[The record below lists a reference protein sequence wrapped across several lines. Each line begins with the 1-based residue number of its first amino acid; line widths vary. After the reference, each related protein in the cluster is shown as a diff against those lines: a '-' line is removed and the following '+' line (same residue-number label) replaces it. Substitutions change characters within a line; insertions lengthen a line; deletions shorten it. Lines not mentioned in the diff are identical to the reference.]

1 MLKDWLL
8 TKSERANAQTV
19 LDDRHPD
26 QDAWSH
32 GNHVRPLIHGA
43 SYFAA
48 LKTKI
53 EAARPGDLIYFTDW
67 RGDPD
72 QRLSEDGAAVAKDLL
87 AAADQR
93 GVDVRGLIWRS
104 YLDKLSFS
112 AEQNRLLGLEL
123 QAAGAEA
130 LLDMRVRTGG
140 SHHQKFVV
148 IRYRDHP
155 ADDVAFVG
163 GIDLCHSRR
172 DDARHDGDP
181 QPAPMAAIY
190 GPRPAWHDIQ
200 SQITGPAVHDV
211 ETVFRER
218 WLDPTPLSRNPIF
231 WLHDKLSRT
240 DLSPDPLPSQAE
252 PPPAVAGGTHVVQL
266 LRTYPNLRHGRDY
279 PFARGGERS
288 VARGYNKALRRADHL
303 VYIEDQYLWSTDVA
317 SAFVEALRRSP
328 ELRVIAVL
336 PRIPDQDHALSKV
349 PQLLGRSDALAML
362 KEAGGD
368 RVAAYSIENHLSR
381 PVYVHAK
388 VCVMDD
394 VWATIGSDN
403 FNRRSWTHDSELSAV
418 VIDNAQPENGQ
429 PEHGQPDSDHC
440 SYARRLRLTLAA
452 EHLDRTVG
460 AAAFPGDTS
469 AIIAEHPRDHDDAAL
484 LSGLGDCIE
493 AEDAFETYAASAAR
507 LQAWHD
513 GGQRG
518 RRPPGRLRPLP
529 PTKISRLTR
538 LWAEPMYR
546 AVHDPDGRPRILR
559 QRREF

>member
-1 MLKDWLL
+1 MLDEWLL
-8 TKSERANAQTV
+8 VKSERANAQTV
-19 LDDRHPD
+19 LDDRHSG

-43 SYFAA
+43 AYFAA
-48 LKTKI
+48 LKIKI
-53 EAARPGDLIYFTDW
+53 EAVGPGDLIYFTDW

-72 QRLSEDGAAVAKDLL
+72 QRLTDDDASVAKDLL
-87 AAADQR
+87 AAADRR
-93 GVDVRGLIWRS
+93 GADVRGLIWRS

-140 SHHQKFVV
+140 SHHQKMVV

-155 ADDVAFVG
+155 VDDVVFIG

-172 DDARHDGDP
+172 DDARHAGDP
-181 QPAPMAAIY
+181 QSAPMAPAF
-190 GPRPAWHDIQ
+190 GPHPAWHDVQ
-200 SQITGPAVHDV
+200 AQITGPAVHDA

-231 WLHDKLSRT
+231 WLHDKLTRT
-240 DLSPDPLPSQAE
+240 DLSPNPLPPQSE
-252 PPPAVAGGTHVVQL
+252 PPPEVREGTHVVQL

-288 VARGYNKALRRADHL
+288 VARGYSKALRRAEHL
-303 VYIEDQYLWSTDVA
+303 VYIEDQYLWSTDIA
-317 SAFVEALRRSP
+317 SAFVEALHRSP

-336 PRIPDQDHALSKV
+336 PRMPDQDSAIHKI
-349 PQLLGRSDALAML
+349 PQLLGRADALAML
-362 KEAGGD
+362 TEAGGD

-418 VIDNAQPENGQ
+418 VIDDRPQHN
-429 PEHGQPDSDHC
+429 DRC
-440 SYARRLRLTLAA
+440 SYAQRLRLTLAA
-452 EHLDRTVG
+452 EHLDRQVG
-460 AAAFPGDTS
+460 PAAFPGDTS
-469 AIIAEHPRDHDDAAL
+469 AIIGDHPDGQEDAAL
-484 LSGLGDCIE
+484 LAELGDCLE
-493 AEDAFETYAASAAR
+493 AKDVFDTYAESAAR

-518 RRPPGRLRPLP
+518 RRPTGRLRPLP
-529 PTKISRLTR
+529 RTTISRLTR
-538 LWAEPMYR
+538 LWAEPIYR
-546 AVHDPDGRPRILR
+546 GIHDPDGRPRILR